1 MTKARNVLITNFK
14 VNGKSVKFKI
24 DIGEQCNVLQKK
36 FLTAS
41 RRNQNTSPL
50 TRSKRLMEEHQFRSR
65 KMHSRIRAVCK
76 PENRHG
82 VFRSQS
88 SSRQSIHWVANV
100 SES

>member
-1 MTKARNVLITNFK
+1 MTKAGNVLITNFK

-65 KMHSRIRAVCK
+65 KMHSRILKAPHAKAFIGLQTCQNLELININQV
-76 PENRHG
+76 NG
-82 VFRSQS
+82 V
-88 SSRQSIHWVANV
+88 
-100 SES
+100 